1 MKRRTLIFMIIIG
14 VILILAIGGI
24 VYVLN
29 RPSSG
34 HQAVI
39 YQDGIAIQ
47 TIDLDAVDTTYTL
60 TITGDDGAWNTVSVQ
75 PGSIAITVA
84 SCPDKVCVRMG
95 YIHNDSLPIT
105 CMPNHLV
112 IHIEGTQNETALD
125 ALAH

>member
-1 MKRRTLIFMIIIG
+1 MKRRTLIFIIIIG

-75 PGSIAITVA
+75 PGSIAITEA

-112 IHIEGTQNETALD
+112 IRIEGTQNETALD